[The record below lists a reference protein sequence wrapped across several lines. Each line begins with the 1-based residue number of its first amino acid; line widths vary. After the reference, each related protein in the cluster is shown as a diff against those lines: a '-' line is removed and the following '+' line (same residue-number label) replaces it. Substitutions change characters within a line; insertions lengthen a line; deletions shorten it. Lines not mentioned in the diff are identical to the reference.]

1 MDAEIMSASGVGL
14 ELTNLIT
21 PFISAL
27 LLLVITL
34 WFKDF
39 ATKIAK
45 GMAFKMNKSFNE
57 GDTVILDGQDAL
69 IVKIGL
75 SETVFGVYSDKGY
88 TWRYVP
94 NERIP
99 MLKLEKVIN
108 KDLHLDTDA
117 EKAAKLQS
125 LIDSQ
130 QDSKIT
136 QNREAIEGE
145 NSQTSTGCRCTT
157 QPCSR
162 PDGETEV

>member
-1 MDAEIMSASGVGL
+1 MEKDMDAEIMSASGVGL
-14 ELTNLIT
+14 EITNLLM
-21 PFISAL
+21 PFVSAL
-27 LLLVITL
+27 MLLVITL

-45 GMAFKMNKSFNE
+45 GMSFKMNKSFNE
-57 GDTVILDGQDAL
+57 GDTVILDGSDAL

-108 KDLHLDTDA
+108 KDLHLDTEQEKA
-117 EKAAKLQS
+117 EKLQAM
-125 LIDSQ
+125 IDRT
-130 QDSKIT
+130 QDT
-136 QNREAIEGE
+136 QIGANKNAIEEIKNGVK
-145 NSQTSTGCRCTT
+145 
-157 QPCSR
+157 R
-162 PDGETEV
+162 PTKV

>member
-14 ELTNLIT
+14 EITNLLM

-39 ATKIAK
+39 ATRIAK
-45 GMAFKMNKSFNE
+45 GLKFKMNKSFNE
-57 GDTVILDGQDAL
+57 GDTVILDGNDAL
-69 IVKIGL
+69 IVKVGL

-108 KDLHLDTDA
+108 KDLHLDTEA
-117 EKAAKLQS
+117 EKAEKLQS
-125 LIDSQ
+125 MIDRTQDSQ
-130 QDSKIT
+130 IGANKT
-136 QNREAIEGE
+136 AIEEIKNGA
-145 NSQTSTGCRCTT
+145 NK
-157 QPCSR
+157 
-162 PDGETEV
+162 

>member
-1 MDAEIMSASGVGL
+1 MNAEIMSASGVGL
-14 ELTNLIT
+14 EVTNLVT

-27 LLLVITL
+27 VLLVVTL

-57 GDTVILDGQDAL
+57 GDTVILDGSDAL

-108 KDLHLDTDA
+108 KDLHLDTDE
-117 EKAAKLQS
+117 EKAAKLQAM
-125 LIDSQ
+125 IDNV
-130 QDSKIT
+130 QDTKISA
-136 QNREAIEGE
+136 NKEAIEEIKNG
-145 NSQTSTGCRCTT
+145 NGRKK
-157 QPCSR
+157 R
-162 PDGETEV
+162 V

>member
-14 ELTNLIT
+14 EITNLLM

-45 GMAFKMNKSFNE
+45 GMMFKMNRAFNE
-57 GDTVILDGQDAL
+57 GDKVILDGNDSV

-75 SETVFGVYSDKGY
+75 TETVFGVYGDQGY

-99 MLKLEKVIN
+99 TLKLEKVIN
-108 KDLHLDTDA
+108 KDLHLDSDM
-117 EKAAKLQS
+117 EKAQKLQAM
-125 LIDSQ
+125 IDLA
-130 QDSKIT
+130 QDSKISA
-136 QNREAIEGE
+136 NKEAIEEIKNG
-145 NSQTSTGCRCTT
+145 
-157 QPCSR
+157 
-162 PDGETEV
+162 VKK

>member
-14 ELTNLIT
+14 EITNLLM

-27 LLLVITL
+27 VLLVITL

-45 GMAFKMNKSFNE
+45 GMSFKMNKSFNE
-57 GDTVILDGQDAL
+57 GDSVILDGQEAI

-75 SETVFGVYSDKGY
+75 SESVFGIYSDRGY

-108 KDLHLDTDA
+108 KDAFQDNNI
-117 EKAAKLQS
+117 EKNKND
-125 LIDSQ
+125 IE
-130 QDSKIT
+130 KIK
-136 QNREAIEGE
+136 NGRKK
-145 NSQTSTGCRCTT
+145 R
-157 QPCSR
+157 
-162 PDGETEV
+162 V

>member
-14 ELTNLIT
+14 EVANLVT

-27 LLLVITL
+27 VLLVVTL

-57 GDTVILDGQDAL
+57 GDTVILDGSDAL

-108 KDLHLDTDA
+108 KDLHLDTDE
-117 EKAAKLQS
+117 EKAAKLQA

-130 QDSKIT
+130 QDSKISA
-136 QNREAIEGE
+136 NKEAIEEIKNG
-145 NSQTSTGCRCTT
+145 NGRKK
-157 QPCSR
+157 R
-162 PDGETEV
+162 V

>member
-1 MDAEIMSASGVGL
+1 MEKDMDAEILSAGGVGL
-14 ELTNLIT
+14 EITNLLM
-21 PFISAL
+21 PFVSAL
-27 LLLVITL
+27 MLLVITL

-57 GDTVILDGQDAL
+57 GDTVILDGSDAL

-108 KDLHLDTDA
+108 KDLHLDTEE
-117 EKAAKLQS
+117 EKAAKLQAM
-125 LIDSQ
+125 IDSV
-130 QDSKIT
+130 QDSKIGANS
-136 QNREAIEGE
+136 QAIEEIKNGVK
-145 NSQTSTGCRCTT
+145 
-157 QPCSR
+157 R
-162 PDGETEV
+162 PTKV

>member
-1 MDAEIMSASGVGL
+1 MEKDMDAEIMSAGGVGL
-14 ELTNLIT
+14 EITNLLM
-21 PFISAL
+21 PFVSAL
-27 LLLVITL
+27 MLLVITL

-57 GDTVILDGQDAL
+57 GDTVILDGSDAL

-88 TWRYVP
+88 TWRFVP

-108 KDLHLDTDA
+108 KDLHLDTEA
-117 EKAAKLQS
+117 EKAEKLQAM
-125 LIDSQ
+125 IDRT
-130 QDSKIT
+130 QDT
-136 QNREAIEGE
+136 QIGANRNAIEEIKNGVK
-145 NSQTSTGCRCTT
+145 
-157 QPCSR
+157 R
-162 PDGETEV
+162 PTKV

>member
-1 MDAEIMSASGVGL
+1 MNAEIMSASGVGL
-14 ELTNLIT
+14 EITNLLM

-27 LLLVITL
+27 MLLVITL

-57 GDTVILDGQDAL
+57 GDTVILDGSDAL

-88 TWRYVP
+88 TWRFVP

-99 MLKLEKVIN
+99 MVKLEKVMN
-108 KDLHLDTDA
+108 KDLHLDTEA
-117 EKAAKLQS
+117 EKAEKLQAM
-125 LIDSQ
+125 IDRTQDSQ
-130 QDSKIT
+130 IGA
-136 QNREAIEGE
+136 NRNAIEEIKNGVK
-145 NSQTSTGCRCTT
+145 
-157 QPCSR
+157 R
-162 PDGETEV
+162 PTKV

>member
-1 MDAEIMSASGVGL
+1 MCGEIEMDAEIMSATGVGL
-14 ELTNLIT
+14 ELTNLVM

-27 LLLVITL
+27 MLLVITL

-57 GDTVILDGQDAL
+57 GDTVILDGSDAL

-108 KDLHLDTDA
+108 KDLHLDTEQEKA
-117 EKAAKLQS
+117 EKLQAM
-125 LIDSQ
+125 IDRH
-130 QDSKIT
+130 QDTKISA
-136 QNREAIEGE
+136 NKEAIEEIKNG
-145 NSQTSTGCRCTT
+145 NGRKK
-157 QPCSR
+157 R
-162 PDGETEV
+162 I

>member
-1 MDAEIMSASGVGL
+1 M
-14 ELTNLIT
+14 
-21 PFISAL
+21 PFVSAL
-27 LLLVITL
+27 MLLVITL

-57 GDTVILDGQDAL
+57 GDNVILDGSDAL

-88 TWRYVP
+88 TWRFVP

-108 KDLHLDTDA
+108 KDLHLDTEA
-117 EKAAKLQS
+117 EKAEKLQAM
-125 LIDSQ
+125 IDRA
-130 QDSKIT
+130 QDTMIGANT
-136 QNREAIEGE
+136 NAIEEIKNGVK
-145 NSQTSTGCRCTT
+145 
-157 QPCSR
+157 R
-162 PDGETEV
+162 PTKV

>member
-1 MDAEIMSASGVGL
+1 METEIMSAGGVGL
-14 ELTNLIT
+14 EITNLLM
-21 PFISAL
+21 PFVSAL
-27 LLLVITL
+27 MLLVITL

-57 GDTVILDGQDAL
+57 GDTVILDGSDAL

-108 KDLHLDTDA
+108 KDLHLDTDE
-117 EKAAKLQS
+117 EKAAKLQA

-130 QDSKIT
+130 QDSKISA
-136 QNREAIEGE
+136 NKEAIEEIKNG
-145 NSQTSTGCRCTT
+145 NGRKK
-157 QPCSR
+157 R
-162 PDGETEV
+162 V

>member
-1 MDAEIMSASGVGL
+1 MNAEIMSASGVGL
-14 ELTNLIT
+14 EITNLLM
-21 PFISAL
+21 PFVSAL
-27 LLLVITL
+27 MLLVITL

-57 GDTVILDGQDAL
+57 GDTVILDGSDAL

-108 KDLHLDTDA
+108 KDLHLDTEE
-117 EKAAKLQS
+117 EKAAKLQAM
-125 LIDSQ
+125 IDSV
-130 QDSKIT
+130 QDSKIGANS
-136 QNREAIEGE
+136 QAIEEIKNGVK
-145 NSQTSTGCRCTT
+145 
-157 QPCSR
+157 R
-162 PDGETEV
+162 PTKV

>member
-1 MDAEIMSASGVGL
+1 MEKEMDAEIMNAGGVGL
-14 ELTNLIT
+14 EITNLLM

-27 LLLVITL
+27 VLLVITL

-45 GMAFKMNKSFNE
+45 GMSFKMNKSFNE
-57 GDTVILDGQDAL
+57 GDSVILDGQEAI

-75 SETVFGVYSDKGY
+75 SESVFGIYSDRGY

-108 KDLHLDTDA
+108 KDAFQDNNI
-117 EKAAKLQS
+117 EKNKND
-125 LIDSQ
+125 IE
-130 QDSKIT
+130 KIK
-136 QNREAIEGE
+136 NGRKK
-145 NSQTSTGCRCTT
+145 R
-157 QPCSR
+157 
-162 PDGETEV
+162 V

>member
-1 MDAEIMSASGVGL
+1 MSPNEVGV
-14 ELTNLIT
+14 ELTQYLM

-27 LLLVITL
+27 LILVITL

-45 GMAFKMNKSFNE
+45 GLAFSMNKSFNE
-57 GDTVILDGQDAL
+57 GDAVILDGNEAI

-75 SETVFGVYSDKGY
+75 TETVFGTYGERGY

-108 KDLHLDTDA
+108 RDLHLDTDI
-117 EKAAKLQS
+117 EKAQKMQDV
-125 LIDSQ
+125 LI
-130 QDSKIT
+130 KANKEMI
-136 QNREAIEGE
+136 EANGKEIQKMMKE
-145 NSQTSTGCRCTT
+145 
-157 QPCSR
+157 
-162 PDGETEV
+162 

>member
-1 MDAEIMSASGVGL
+1 MEKDMDAEILSASGVGL
-14 ELTNLIT
+14 EITNLLM
-21 PFISAL
+21 PFVSAL
-27 LLLVITL
+27 MLLVITL
-34 WFKDF
+34 WLKDF

-57 GDTVILDGQDAL
+57 GDTVILDGSDAL

-75 SETVFGVYSDKGY
+75 SETVFGVYSEKGY

-108 KDLHLDTDA
+108 KDLHLDTDE
-117 EKAAKLQS
+117 EKAAKIQA

-130 QDSKIT
+130 QDSKISA
-136 QNREAIEGE
+136 NKDAIEEIKNG
-145 NSQTSTGCRCTT
+145 NRKK
-157 QPCSR
+157 
-162 PDGETEV
+162 